1 MIILNV
7 AINFLGEIFDTSLTP
22 KKTPGIEPINK
33 RITKKIGIFPKLKC
47 KTVPTA
53 DITTPKNTEVPAT
66 CFGGQLHFLTR
77 TGNIMAPAPE
87 EAI

>member
-1 MIILNV
+1 MLNMV
-7 AINFLGEIFDTSLTP
+7 INFLGEIFDTSRTP

-33 RITKKIGIFPKLKC
+33 KITMKIGIFPKLKC

-53 DITTPKNTEVPAT
+53 EITTPKRTEVPAT
-66 CFGGQLHFLTR
+66 CFGGQLHFFTR
-77 TGNIMAPAPE
+77 TGSIIAPAPE